1 MSCGTGPAEPRDR
14 SDAAAP
20 ARREP
25 KPPWLRIKLTTG
37 TEYQEVRGLMRGL
50 RLNTVC
56 EEARCPN
63 IYECW
68 GDRTATFMIL
78 GEICTRR
85 CGFCAVTTGRPQGVD
100 LHEPAHLAEAVA
112 RLGLEHAVVTSV
124 DRDDLPDGGA
134 DHFAAVI
141 RAVRER
147 NPGCGVEVLTP
158 DFRGVP
164 DAVERILPAGPVV
177 FSHNLE
183 TVPRLYPDA
192 RPGSKFERS
201 IALLREAAD
210 ARDAAAG
217 AAQAAPGTP
226 ERPLIKTGLMLGL
239 GERREELIETLAA
252 ARDAGVEIL
261 TIGQY
266 LRPTLKHLPVV
277 RYVPPDEFAA
287 LREEAMAL
295 GFRHVEAGPLVRSS
309 YHARRHTREATV

>member
-1 MSCGTGPAEPRDR
+1 MSCGTETRA
-14 SDAAAP
+14 
-20 ARREP
+20 P
-25 KPPWLRIKLTTG
+25 KPPWLRIRLATG
-37 TEYQEVRGLMRGL
+37 PEYQEVRGLMRGL

-85 CGFCAVTTGRPQGVD
+85 CGFCAVATGRPQGVD
-100 LHEPAHLAEAVA
+100 PEEPAHLAEAVA

-134 DHFAAVI
+134 SHFAAVI

-164 DAVERILPAGPVV
+164 DAVDRILPAGPVV

-192 RPGSKFERS
+192 RPGSRFERS
-201 IALLREAAD
+201 IALLREAAEG
-210 ARDAAAG
+210 RDTG
-217 AAQAAPGTP
+217 
-226 ERPLIKTGLMLGL
+226 RPLIKTGLMLGL
-239 GERREELIETLAA
+239 GERREELLETFAA

-287 LREEAMAL
+287 IRDEAMAL

-309 YHARRHTREATV
+309 YHAKKHTRAAAGPAAPTASISAPLANS